1 MGGHDPAADVST
13 LKAMHDALMQ
23 HLRETR
29 AAYYAGMPGVTHE
42 DMANAARRVLEV
54 RRMLE
59 RATGRPVTTK
69 VTKEAVASLLR
80 SGLQ

>member
-1 MGGHDPAADVST
+1 MGSRDDAAIRT
-13 LKAMHDALMQ
+13 LQTMHETLLQ

-42 DMANAARRVLEV
+42 DMASAARRVLEV

-59 RATGRPVTTK
+59 RATGRPATTK
-69 VTKEAVASLLR
+69 VTKEAIATLLR
-80 SGLQ
+80 SSLR